1 MEHGLASNMVT
12 YIQVHADGSLWVAT
26 DAGISCF
33 DGDQWQPFAVP
44 ASFKLDRESGSL
56 RVSSDDAVW
65 INRATRQW
73 YFRALDPNQG
83 HTILDDPYQTTR
95 YRPDKRL
102 PDTEIDFFA
111 EQVQPASPVRLS
123 WTGRDTWSVTPKDH
137 LLYSYRLDERAWS
150 PFTQQTSQTWY
161 NLPAGSHVFEVRARD
176 RDLNID
182 PTPARIAFTVL
193 PPPWRQPWFILV
205 IGSLLL
211 AIILL
216 ILHLIRAHE
225 ARITQQLRYEKQK
238 AQQQLEIDESRL
250 AFFTNI
256 SHELR
261 TPLTLITGPVETLL
275 LKLQNV
281 DLKEQALLIKR
292 NADRLLHLVNQL
304 LDIRKLQAGKLQ
316 LKPTENDLIAFARG
330 IVASLQPS
338 AQQKKL
344 TLSYETDMA
353 RLKAV
358 FDTDMLE
365 KVLVNLI
372 SNAIRFTDE
381 EGKITVTTCAQD
393 SQIQLIVE
401 DNGIGIPP
409 DQRDKIFERFYRV
422 DREGRTSGTG
432 IGLSLARELVQLH
445 GGTLSVESPVNPSD
459 KERPGS
465 RFVAKIPLEQGES
478 TSTEG
483 FIFGQEEANQETD
496 TLPTILI
503 VEDNEDMRHY
513 IGSILTQEYRLLEAA
528 NGRQGLQLA
537 QQNMPDLIVSDIMM
551 PEMDGIELCR
561 SLKNDENTSHIPVI
575 ILTAKGSEEAQ
586 VEGLEIGADAYVIK
600 PFSQALL
607 KARLVNLLESR
618 RRLQAHFQRDPS
630 IPIHKITSNPVDER
644 FLKRAVDIV
653 EAHLADYDF
662 AMDEFSSS
670 MHMSHSTLYRKI
682 KALTGQSP
690 SVFVRTIRLKHAAEL
705 LKTGHYNVSEVAY
718 QVGFLEMTYFSR
730 CFKKQFHCNPSQY
743 TNLHKENEG

>member
-1 MEHGLASNMVT
+1 M
-12 YIQVHADGSLWVAT
+12 
-26 DAGISCF
+26 
-33 DGDQWQPFAVP
+33 
-44 ASFKLDRESGSL
+44 
-56 RVSSDDAVW
+56 
-65 INRATRQW
+65 
-73 YFRALDPNQG
+73 
-83 HTILDDPYQTTR
+83 
-95 YRPDKRL
+95 
-102 PDTEIDFFA
+102 
-111 EQVQPASPVRLS
+111 
-123 WTGRDTWSVTPKDH
+123 TPKDQ
-137 LLYSYRLDERAWS
+137 LLYTYRLDEGDWS
-150 PFTQQTSQTWY
+150 PFTQHTSQTWY

-225 ARITQQLRYEKQK
+225 AHITQQLRYEKQK

-275 LKLQNV
+275 RKLQDV

-292 NADRLLHLVNQL
+292 NADRLLNLVNQL

-338 AQQKKL
+338 AQQKQL
-344 TLSYETDMA
+344 TLSCETDMP

-358 FDTDMLE
+358 FDTDTLE

-393 SQIQLIVE
+393 SQIELIVE
-401 DNGIGIPP
+401 DNGIGIPQ
-409 DQRDKIFERFYRV
+409 DQHDRIFERFYRV

-459 KERPGS
+459 KKRPGS
-465 RFVAKIPLEQGES
+465 RFIAKIPLKQGES
-478 TSTEG
+478 TSSERFT
-483 FIFGQEEANQETD
+483 FDRDEASQETD

-503 VEDNEDMRHY
+503 VEDDDDMRHY
-513 IGSILTQEYRLLEAA
+513 VGSILAQEYRLLEAS
-528 NGRQGLQLA
+528 NGRQGFQLA
-537 QQNMPDLIVSDIMM
+537 QQNIPDLIISDIMM
-551 PEMDGIELCR
+551 PKMDGIELCR
-561 SLKNDENTSHIPVI
+561 RLKNDENTSHIPI
-575 ILTAKGSEEAQ
+575 ILLTAKGSEEAQ
-586 VEGLEIGADAYVIK
+586 VEGLETGADAYVTK
-600 PFSQALL
+600 PFSQAVL
-607 KARLVNLLESR
+607 KARLANLLESR
-618 RRLQAHFQRDPS
+618 RRLQAHFQEDPS
-630 IPIHKITSNPVDER
+630 IPLQRITSNPVDEK

-662 AMDEFSSS
+662 AIGEFSSS

-690 SVFVRTIRLKHAAEL
+690 SVFIRTIRLKRAAEL
-705 LKTGHYNVSEVAY
+705 LKAGHYNVSEVAY
-718 QVGFLEMTYFSR
+718 QVGFLEMSYFSR
-730 CFKKQFHCNPSQY
+730 CFKRQFHCNPSQY
-743 TNLHKENEG
+743 VNQHKENEG